1 MNDYSIVSYLLVG
14 FGCYLIGKWVG
25 RTSTIIQITKNLIEN
40 RHDIERV
47 LKKYQKEIEL
57 SDSNSTVSEK
67 NAEELKVEKH
77 GDQLFLY
84 TKDNDEFISQGADL
98 KEALE
103 RAEKRFPDRSFRGH
117 ISKQQAEELG
127 ISVSKP

>member
-14 FGCYLIGKWVG
+14 FGCYLLGRWVG

-57 SDSNSTVSEK
+57 SDSDSTVSEK

-77 GDQLFLY
+77 GDQIFLY

-98 KEALE
+98 KEALD
-103 RAEKRFPDRSFRGH
+103 RAAKRFPERTFLGRIPKD
-117 ISKQQAEELG
+117 QAESMG
-127 ISVSKP
+127 INAS